1 MPASAVV
8 MVFITLI
15 YPLAVWLGQGQIEP
29 RFLAGLLVLAGLA
42 RLPMLRISQAGR
54 WWLAG
59 ILVLLVLAVW
69 SNVWLPLKLYPVLV
83 NAVLLGVFA
92 HSLIFPPSMIERFAR
107 MSEPDLPAQA
117 IGYTRRVTQVWCAF
131 FAINGAIALVTAAV
145 GSAGYLDALQ
155 WAGRLSNDGAS
166 VGRRVH
172 RSLAFQEAAACLNF
186 STCWAC

>member
-117 IGYTRRVTQVWCAF
+117 IGYTRRVTQVWCVF
-131 FAINGAIALVTAAV
+131 FAINGAIALVTALWAAPAIWTLYNGLV
-145 GSAGYLDALQ
+145 AYLMMGL
-155 WAGRLSNDGAS
+155 LF
-166 VGRRVH
+166 GRRVR

>member
-1 MPASAVV
+1 MPVSAVV

-29 RFLAGLLVLAGLA
+29 RFLAGLLVLAGLT

-107 MSEPDLPAQA
+107 MSEPDLPPQG
-117 IGYTRRVTQVWCAF
+117 IGYTRRVTQVWCVF
-131 FAINGAIALVTAAV
+131 FAINGAIALVTTLWAAPAIWTIYNGLV
-145 GSAGYLDALQ
+145 AYLMMGLLLAGEYVVRWHFKRQLHA
-155 WAGRLSNDGAS
+155 
-166 VGRRVH
+166 
-172 RSLAFQEAAACLNF
+172 
-186 STCWAC
+186 